1 MTCPPPKTTRIYE
14 TDSLTL
20 EIVGAPFQG
29 HTQVDYIVG
38 LDLSFDC
45 ALLVWLHIF

>member
-1 MTCPPPKTTRIYE
+1 MTCTPPKTARIYE
-14 TDSLTL
+14 TNLLIL

-29 HTQVDYIVG
+29 HTQADYIVG
-38 LDLSFDC
+38 LDLSFNC